1 MSKKI
6 LITGASG
13 LVGTHLTQWLQKN
26 GYLVVSLVRSPAK
39 TKSQSFLWNPETG
52 MIDGDAFKGVNA
64 IVHLAGAGIA
74 DKRWNKKRKKEIL
87 ESRVL
92 STRLLWQTLEK
103 VNHTV
108 EVVVMASAIGYY
120 GFFENEKIATEEDN
134 SGNDFLARVT
144 EQWELEADQ
153 FHRLNIR
160 TVKIRIGVVL
170 SKKGG
175 ALTKMAI
182 PVRWG
187 IGAPLG
193 KGKQYVSWIHIDDLC
208 RIFEQALS
216 NEKMRG
222 AYNAAAGWCTNTELT
237 KNLAE
242 VLQKPL
248 WLPAIP
254 AVVLKIILGERADLV
269 LKGGKVSSEKL
280 KRDGF
285 IFQYQDLRQTLK
297 KILTL

>member
-297 KILTL
+297 KLLTL